1 MRKKWE
7 KVSLGLISL
16 GRNNNR
22 TVRRRKP
29 TRLYRYEFIA
39 FHFSSPR
46 TFYPPRIIRAAYP
59 NMRKAIK
66 QARAFFPSSVANNGK
81 TRTIRQTNIYIFL
94 LRNKFVIG
102 FKYTDFAIFWRM
114 DLPFCICISFLDLR
128 YVLSLALRYFFFPR
142 WKIVIRWYKI
152 SSLAMLSSKQQV
164 H

>member
-81 TRTIRQTNIYIFL
+81 TRTIRQTNIYIYL

-102 FKYTDFAIFWRM
+102 FKYTDFAIF
-114 DLPFCICISFLDLR
+114 
-128 YVLSLALRYFFFPR
+128 
-142 WKIVIRWYKI
+142 
-152 SSLAMLSSKQQV
+152 
-164 H
+164 

>member
-81 TRTIRQTNIYIFL
+81 TRTIRQTNIYIYIPFTKQVRNRFQIYGFRNFLTNGFTVLYLYFVFRFALRSLSRSSIFL
-94 LRNKFVIG
+94 L
-102 FKYTDFAIFWRM
+102 
-114 DLPFCICISFLDLR
+114 
-128 YVLSLALRYFFFPR
+128 
-142 WKIVIRWYKI
+142 
-152 SSLAMLSSKQQV
+152 SSLENCNKMV
-164 H
+164 